1 MKLTLYTW
9 SGIGDSLM
17 ALPLIYALKSL
28 GHEVILP
35 SNQQALPFYEFLRD
49 QEIISGIASYRHRS
63 VVDWIRAFG
72 NTDKLILPAGVERWQ
87 HPLLWAL
94 RKGAPAFGPFLRLG
108 LRIKELETIED
119 VHEKSPSPKLPLAS
133 NRAQSYIHWIERYG
147 LDFKLDWLFFEDRV
161 LLKCRERIQ
170 KLLIGKG
177 LEPGEYA
184 ILYPATIRA
193 EKNMPEP
200 LVNQIAEYCF
210 ERKIKLVFVGDLA
223 PKNLGLD
230 AHESVVDWS
239 GRRDFGELAG
249 LFSLS
254 RAVFSV
260 DGGLLHLALAS
271 RCPVVSFWGAT
282 IPDAL
287 VMPNHPYHH
296 PLCRY
301 LPFQP
306 YEGEIVSDSKRLE
319 AFNFSKQEIE
329 RAVQKADR

>member
-210 ERKIKLVFVGDLA
+210 ERHPLRI
-223 PKNLGLD
+223 GLSMD
-230 AHESVVDWS
+230 
-239 GRRDFGELAG
+239 
-249 LFSLS
+249 
-254 RAVFSV
+254 
-260 DGGLLHLALAS
+260 
-271 RCPVVSFWGAT
+271 AT
-282 IPDAL
+282 IDTHDRSGAALSTLPENKAIASTDMYAQNLKAADAR
-287 VMPNHPYHH
+287 VA
-296 PLCRY
+296 
-301 LPFQP
+301 Q
-306 YEGEIVSDSKRLE
+306 IV
-319 AFNFSKQEIE
+319 
-329 RAVQKADR
+329 ADNLARK